1 MGQSPFLLHTT
12 RMPFES
18 KLLDELENMDDADR
32 SIVDDHYHKK
42 AFEEDPK
49 LAYKAS
55 LTLIMAHVADFHT
68 YILDCIARRYGH
80 TREELVET
88 IRSAPGW
95 NCMYIHPVLKEFT
108 HYEPLS
114 SRKDI
119 LPEEEEESKEEEAPL
134 PKIRRR
140 KPKAEPVVQE
150 AEPEAEIAAVA
161 IATVTLATPKRKIVP
176 KLTPAE
182 EPQPKVIK
190 KKKQV
195 AKKAETATE

>member
-1 MGQSPFLLHTT
+1 
-12 RMPFES
+12 MPFES

-95 NCMYIHPVLKEFT
+95 NSMYIHPVLKEFT
-108 HYEPLS
+108 NYEPLS
-114 SRKDI
+114 SRNDI
-119 LPEEEEESKEEEAPL
+119 LPDEEKVEAPM

-140 KPKAEPVVQE
+140 KPKAAPVQE
-150 AEPEAEIAAVA
+150 VVPEEAAA
-161 IATVTLATPKRKIVP
+161 PKTKIVP
-176 KLTPAE
+176 KLPQSE

-190 KKKQV
+190 RKKQV

>member
-1 MGQSPFLLHTT
+1 MSFD
-12 RMPFES
+12 S
-18 KLLDELENMDDADR
+18 KLLDELENMDDNDR
-32 SIVDDHYHKK
+32 SAVDDHYHKK

-114 SRKDI
+114 SRKNI
-119 LPEEEEESKEEEAPL
+119 IEETPVEEPM

-150 AEPEAEIAAVA
+150 AEPVVQEAVPEAEIADVA
-161 IATVTLATPKRKIVP
+161 IATVTLVAPKRKIVP